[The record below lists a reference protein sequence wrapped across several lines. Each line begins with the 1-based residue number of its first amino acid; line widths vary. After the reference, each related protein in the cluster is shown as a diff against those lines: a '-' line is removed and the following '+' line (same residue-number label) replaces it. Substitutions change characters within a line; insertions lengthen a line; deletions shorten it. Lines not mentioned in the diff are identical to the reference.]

1 MPTHEPAKSRKM
13 SWRRLSP
20 LRWFPASLLGRV
32 LLLVLLA
39 MAAAQVISS
48 VAWIA
53 TFRAQQMQGLV
64 AATRNLAQSTAATA
78 QFFKSLPIEYRH
90 IVLDQLRDMGGTR
103 FFVSLNDNFI
113 DMAPLPDSERK
124 RVVTDVVESVLR
136 KHLGNR
142 INLHAEFVHPDNL
155 RILNTELP
163 LDALPQSWAHYA
175 LTLEP
180 LNPPVLV
187 TQIEM
192 ARHEWLYLA
201 AALPAP
207 YVSLEDEG
215 IPGQQ
220 ILFLVV
226 MIALLFPVL
235 AWLIRQQTRPLR
247 KLAKAA
253 RDLPLDDHQPA
264 LVEKGSA
271 EILAVTRS
279 FNTMRRRLQSY
290 ISDRNQLFR
299 AISHDLKTPIT
310 RLRLRVD
317 LIEDD
322 AMRERLEAD
331 LQELELLAKNALQSI
346 KDTDIHE
353 NTEPVDVERMLRGM
367 ADAYEGE
374 ARSRLSVTGHC
385 QPYRGKALALKRCF
399 GNLVDN
405 AVKYGHKA
413 LVRLDDGPGRLV
425 IHVED
430 EGPGVSEDQ
439 LARIFEP
446 YFRLD
451 EHHRQGFGL
460 GLGIARNIAQSHGGE
475 MAVSNRPQGGLHVT
489 VTLPRH

>member
-1 MPTHEPAKSRKM
+1 MSRSSAGKAEQKI
-13 SWRRLSP
+13 W
-20 LRWFPASLLGRV
+20 RWFPSSLLGRV
-32 LLLVLLA
+32 LLLTLLA
-39 MAAAQVISS
+39 MASAQIISS
-48 VAWIA
+48 AAWIA
-53 TFRAQQMQGLV
+53 TFRAQQVEGLV
-64 AATRNLAQSTAATA
+64 STTRNLAQSAAATA
-78 QFFKSLPIEYRH
+78 QFFNSLPLEYRH

-103 FFVSLNDNFI
+103 FFVSLNDKRI
-113 DMAPLPDSERK
+113 DMEPLPNTERK
-124 RVVTDVVESVLR
+124 RLVTEEVETVLR
-136 KHLGNR
+136 KRLGNE
-142 INLHAEFVHPDNL
+142 INLYVDFVDPADL

-163 LDALPQSWAHYA
+163 LDALPRSWAHYA

-187 TQIEM
+187 TQIEV
-192 ARHEWLYLA
+192 ADGEWLYLA

-207 YVSLEDEG
+207 FVSLEDEG
-215 IPGQQ
+215 VPGQQ

-226 MIALLFPVL
+226 MIAILFPVL

-253 RDLPLDDHQPA
+253 RDLPLEDDQPP

-290 ISDRNQLFR
+290 ISDRDQLFR

-317 LIEDD
+317 LIDD
-322 AMRERLEAD
+322 DVMRERLEAD
-331 LQELELLAKNALQSI
+331 LHELELLAKNALQSM

-353 NTEPVDVERMLRGM
+353 NAEPVDVERMLRGM
-367 ADAYEGE
+367 AEAYQGDGPD
-374 ARSRLSVTGHC
+374 RVDVQGHC
-385 QPYRGKALALKRCF
+385 RPYRGKPLALKRCL

-413 LVRLDDGPGRLV
+413 MVRIEDMAGQLV

-430 EGPGVSEDQ
+430 EGPGVSEEQ
-439 LARIFEP
+439 LSRIFEP
-446 YFRLD
+446 YYRLD
-451 EHHRQGFGL
+451 KNQHQGFGL

-475 MAVSNRPQGGLHVT
+475 LEISNRRQGGLHVKL
-489 VTLPRH
+489 TLPRH